1 MLGPRV
7 TGIKPGSGTGPETA
21 STRQAWY
28 CRIRSGTR
36 VILEA
41 QSMDT
46 GQESGL
52 WGSACGFGGGL
63 EPEFVGVGL
72 ELG

>member
-1 MLGPRV
+1 
-7 TGIKPGSGTGPETA
+7 
-21 STRQAWY
+21 
-28 CRIRSGTR
+28 
-36 VILEA
+36 
-41 QSMDT
+41 MDT

-63 EPEFVGVGL
+63 EPKFVGVGL